1 MHLGNSLEVQLL
13 GFGWVQPT
21 AKAWLQSLVGKLR
34 SHKLHGKE
42 GRKEGK
48 KEMHPVS
55 VLIENENRGT

>member
-1 MHLGNSLEVQLL
+1 MLSLKGDLV
-13 GFGWVQPT
+13 
-21 AKAWLQSLVGKLR
+21 KSLVRELR
-34 SHKLHGKE
+34 SQKLHGKE